1 MFPFSSLLH
10 EVPMFIMALA
20 YVIWFGI
27 YTFNRSHDGTEEAQ
41 KVKEKVVVSSPETL
55 YGNALHLSIG
65 NTGDAG
71 DQAETPSGL
80 KNIRALSLIT
90 ATIRPSEEDS
100 PPLSIWSSSL
110 FYRPPPC

>member
-27 YTFNRSHDGTEEAQ
+27 YTFNRSHDGTEETP
-41 KVKEKVVVSSPETL
+41 KVIEKVVVSSPETL

-65 NTGDAG
+65 NTDDSC
-71 DQAETPSGL
+71 DQAEATSGL
-80 KNIRALSLIT
+80 KNIIALSLIK
-90 ATIRPSEEDS
+90 APGPSEEDS
-100 PPLSIWSSSL
+100 PPLSIWSSGL
-110 FYRPPPC
+110 FCRPPPC